1 MITKNK
7 IFKLYKLYI
16 MNNYIYL
23 VLIIFINLEIFILK
37 RENNIR
43 NFYKLNL

>member
-1 MITKNK
+1 MISKNK

-23 VLIIFINLEIFILK
+23 ILIIFINLEIFILK
-37 RENNIR
+37 RE
-43 NFYKLNL
+43 K